1 MSIRIFLVTV
11 FIFSINAIA
20 ANKEMPHV
28 FEGGDAQKG
37 ASMVSSC
44 VACHGTDGNSI
55 SSDWPKLAG
64 QNQKYLFDQLKY
76 YKSGERE
83 NVLMESVIPI
93 LKSYSDEDLLNIAA
107 YYSSNPK
114 TNGQAKN
121 DEELLLLGESLYRSG
136 NTARSIPACT
146 ACHSLYGDG
155 NALAGYPTVAGQQ
168 KAYLVST
175 LKSYRSKERAAGDNA
190 SVMQTISKN
199 LTDKEIDALANY
211 MHGLYE

>member
-28 FEGGDAQKG
+28 FGGGDAQKG

-76 YKSGERE
+76 FKSGERE
-83 NVLMESVIPI
+83 NILMESVIPI

-114 TNGQAKN
+114 TNGQANRCKKQEPPN
-121 DEELLLLGESLYRSG
+121 
-136 NTARSIPACT
+136 
-146 ACHSLYGDG
+146 
-155 NALAGYPTVAGQQ
+155 
-168 KAYLVST
+168 
-175 LKSYRSKERAAGDNA
+175 
-190 SVMQTISKN
+190 
-199 LTDKEIDALANY
+199 
-211 MHGLYE
+211 